1 MSQYPLQSSQQS
13 STQGLQDFIDSRNML
28 ESPAY
33 FFRFSYV
40 LVCGSTKDST
50 LMSYWEDNTS
60 KDNISHLCK
69 TTIDGSVCSFEIVF

>member
-40 LVCGSTKDST
+40 LVYSSTKDST
-50 LMSYWEDNTS
+50 LG
-60 KDNISHLCK
+60 K
-69 TTIDGSVCSFEIVF
+69 TAKAKTVYPICVRIQ